1 MDIRQ
6 IKYFMA
12 IAEEGQIT
20 AAAKKLNISQPPLSQ
35 QLKLL
40 EEELGVTL
48 FDRNSR
54 NLELTEAGIG
64 ISILPFTASNIISD
78 LNLVVKKI
86 INPTLESRPVL
97 IWNNNKYLSNIAI
110 NFINFFNH

>member
-1 MDIRQ
+1 MMDIRQ

-35 QLKLL
+35 QLKL
-40 EEELGVTL
+40 
-48 FDRNSR
+48 
-54 NLELTEAGIG
+54 LELTEAGIG

-97 IWNNNKYLSNIAI
+97 IWNKNKYLSNIAI

>member
-40 EEELGVTL
+40 EEVYK
-48 FDRNSR
+48 
-54 NLELTEAGIG
+54 IY
-64 ISILPFTASNIISD
+64 SN
-78 LNLVVKKI
+78 V
-86 INPTLESRPVL
+86 R
-97 IWNNNKYLSNIAI
+97 
-110 NFINFFNH
+110 

>member
-48 FDRNSR
+48 F
-54 NLELTEAGIG
+54 
-64 ISILPFTASNIISD
+64 
-78 LNLVVKKI
+78 VK
-86 INPTLESRPVL
+86 
-97 IWNNNKYLSNIAI
+97 
-110 NFINFFNH
+110 

>member
-54 NLELTEAGIG
+54 NL
-64 ISILPFTASNIISD
+64 
-78 LNLVVKKI
+78 
-86 INPTLESRPVL
+86 
-97 IWNNNKYLSNIAI
+97 
-110 NFINFFNH
+110 

>member
-78 LNLVVKKI
+78 LNLV
-86 INPTLESRPVL
+86 NPTLESRPVL
-97 IWNNNKYLSNIAI
+97 IWNKNKYLSNIAI